1 MGLLSHLRLFKR
13 VNILVILF
21 LTTFIQNVFGAW
33 NSLVLMR
40 IFTYSLA
47 VLMLR
52 VFCEWALQ
60 LHFLRSLILFNLYRS
75 WKVDNVLISCSF
87 YGWFELFS
95 KKMKKSWFFLR
106 WPLVFIP
113 ENSIIGLTLER
124 VTQND
129 LNERRKPARLSGRLK
144 ESEMCL
150 VTAQE
155 NFLEVYLRKTG
166 QTI

>member
-60 LHFLRSLILFNLYRS
+60 LHFLRSLILFNLYRF

-95 KKMKKSWFFLR
+95 KKWKKSWFFLR

-129 LNERRKPARLSGRLK
+129 LNETKARETFGKIEGIGDVLSDGPRK
-144 ESEMCL
+144 
-150 VTAQE
+150 
-155 NFLEVYLRKTG
+155 FLGSLLRKTG